1 MAARFFGS
9 GAEDA
14 VAPTDSQL
22 RDDVASRSQFAPS
35 SSSPR
40 PCAPSAAAAAWREAT
55 DRREKEDKRSG
66 LLLFF
71 SSSVGGSFE
80 GKKYRV
86 RHSLSLSLFSTTTPA
101 LLRRDS
107 SRVIRLCARSHPF
120 RLSAAESSNFAA
132 EPGSSAA
139 VAQSFAPSCV
149 QFFAF
154 SSTTDED

>member
-86 RHSLSLSLFSTTTPA
+86 RHSLSLSLFDDDACVTKTRLIASNTALRSFPSLPA
-101 LLRRDS
+101 IRRGIEQF
-107 SRVIRLCARSHPF
+107 RRGTGQFRRRCPKFCTQLCSIFCFLIDDR
-120 RLSAAESSNFAA
+120 
-132 EPGSSAA
+132 
-139 VAQSFAPSCV
+139 
-149 QFFAF
+149 
-154 SSTTDED
+154 